1 MTKPIRFEH
10 LKPCIE
16 WWDKRE
22 ETEVAWKV
30 TIEQVKERSYN
41 LDVKNP
47 HVEEENHG
55 NPAELLAKLEESKA
69 ATNRLRDRLKA
80 VLQEAL
86 LKWASRHGATTPR
99 FLFHI
104 DEVFVATSRRCVRP
118 GKEPMTE
125 NEIAKQVMDA
135 AFLLKSVLQEALLKW
150 VSRHGATTPRF
161 LFHIDEVFVA
171 TSRRCV
177 RPGKEP
183 MTENEIAKRVMDV
196 AFLIHRELGP
206 GLLET
211 VYEVILA
218 RKLNDMGLGVERQVP
233 VSIQFEGITFDEG
246 FRADLIVE
254 KKVII
259 EMKSVERLQPVH
271 AKQLLTY
278 LRLTKCRLGLL
289 INFGENLLKDG
300 FKRVV
305 NGLDE
310 VSRNG
315 ATPQRIGE
323 KWWVASVAP

>member
-1 MTKPIRFEH
+1 
-10 LKPCIE
+10 
-16 WWDKRE
+16 
-22 ETEVAWKV
+22 
-30 TIEQVKERSYN
+30 
-41 LDVKNP
+41 
-47 HVEEENHG
+47 
-55 NPAELLAKLEESKA
+55 
-69 ATNRLRDRLKA
+69 
-80 VLQEAL
+80 
-86 LKWASRHGATTPR
+86 
-99 FLFHI
+99 
-104 DEVFVATSRRCVRP
+104 
-118 GKEPMTE
+118 
-125 NEIAKQVMDA
+125 
-135 AFLLKSVLQEALLKW
+135 
-150 VSRHGATTPRF
+150 
-161 LFHIDEVFVA
+161 
-171 TSRRCV
+171 
-177 RPGKEP
+177 

-323 KWWVASVAP
+323 K